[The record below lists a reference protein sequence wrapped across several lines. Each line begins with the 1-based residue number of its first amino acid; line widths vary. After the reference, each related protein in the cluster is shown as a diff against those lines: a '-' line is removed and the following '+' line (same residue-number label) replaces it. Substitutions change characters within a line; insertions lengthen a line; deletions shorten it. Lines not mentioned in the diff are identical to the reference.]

1 MHLHALYQGTPLEA
15 AEKSPLYQGTTFIR
29 AAKHHE
35 ATKSRRDGRK

>member
-1 MHLHALYQGTPLEA
+1 MGLGLSRVCENWV
-15 AEKSPLYQGTTFIR
+15 LYQGTTFIR